1 MTAISSHRPLD
12 DCAEVSRNQIR
23 ANHSWRPLFSEII
36 YFGTF
41 EPKMFAP
48 SVQFIECDPFP
59 PISALALTAS
69 ICGNWTALINADIVL
84 AASLMSAL
92 PEAVSRRKARAIT
105 SRRWQ
110 FEPGDKNLADAKLV
124 DFGYDFFMA
133 ERALWLDIAR
143 KVPRQYRIGHAGWDT
158 WVLGYFN
165 SVVGKQFVDITAR
178 RCVFHPR
185 HENRHQPYQFEIA
198 EDRYGQAGGMPRVQL

>member
-1 MTAISSHRPLD
+1 MTAISSHRPID
-12 DCAEVSRNQIR
+12 QCEEVGRNQIR
-23 ANHSWRPLFSEII
+23 ANHSWRPLFTEII
-36 YFGTF
+36 YFGTV
-41 EPKMFAP
+41 EPLLSAP
-48 SVQFIECDPFP
+48 SVQFVECEPFP
-59 PISALALTAS
+59 PISALAFAAS
-69 ICGNWTALINADIVL
+69 MCGQWTALINADIVVSDAL
-84 AASLMSAL
+84 LKAL
-92 PEAVSRRKARAIT
+92 PEAVSRKRARAIT

-110 FEPGDKNLADAKLV
+110 FEPNAKTYTDAKLV
-124 DFGYDFFMA
+124 DYGYDFFMA

-165 SVVGKQFVDITAR
+165 SMVGKQFVDITAR
-178 RCVFHPR
+178 RCVYHPR